1 MSSHCEK
8 EDEKASLRGTW
19 GGGGK
24 QESKRTRRGEQHHSV
39 PWCSPSCTSWS
50 HAGWA
55 GHHRPQRSCF
65 QKTKFPWL
73 PERCV
78 CSAAPCRSAQ
88 TKSSGRKNK
97 FGRNQSIT
105 DYANSIVTHSVSHV
119 HHWFGKILR
128 LCCGTTPLHKL
139 QRREKKQQTAIDLLL
154 FSALLIIYYWVTPAY
169 QLMVIH
175 YHQLD
180 VLGFCLDGTLA
191 SPHLERATE
200 IHLFEAGVHITFTQ
214 DTNHTQHTHTSIRE
228 EHLSLRR
235 QQSLKNN

>member
-1 MSSHCEK
+1 M
-8 EDEKASLRGTW
+8 W

-39 PWCSPSCTSWS
+39 PWYSPFCTSWS

-55 GHHRPQRSCF
+55 GHRRLQRSCF

-88 TKSSGRKNK
+88 TKSSGTKNK
-97 FGRNQSIT
+97 FGINQSIT
-105 DYANSIVTHSVSHV
+105 DSAKSVVTHSVSHV
-119 HHWFGKILR
+119 HHWFGKILCLYCR
-128 LCCGTTPLHKL
+128 TTPLHKL
-139 QRREKKQQTAIDLLL
+139 QRRQKKQQTTIDLHL
-154 FSALLIIYYWVTPAY
+154 FAALLIIYCWVRPAY

-175 YHQLD
+175 YHHLD

-191 SPHLERATE
+191 LPHLEKATE
-200 IHLFEAGVHITFTQ
+200 IHLFESGAHITFT
-214 DTNHTQHTHTSIRE
+214 
-228 EHLSLRR
+228 
-235 QQSLKNN
+235 